1 MLGTID
7 HLAQRNPHTPRTG
20 SPLAADGSAGPT
32 TVVVVPAAAAAGD
45 SEWGASVVSTGFA
58 VDLDAGILVDAM
70 SRALLAHTRTAILEG
85 QRPDG
90 GGPQAELSQ
99 RALAAEGRQS
109 EHRGY
114 KSGELADGLRRTA
127 IESNGREASCKIY
140 PPTSRTAYVAKER
153 KRGIVLLT
161 GAGAAGAAAA
171 EAARA
176 AVGAM
181 MSGASV
187 EHDRSETVAK
197 DAT

>member
-1 MLGTID
+1 M
-7 HLAQRNPHTPRTG
+7 ARRNPRTPRTG
-20 SPLAADGSAGPT
+20 SPLAADGTAGPT
-32 TVVVVPAAAAAGD
+32 VGVVVPAATASSD
-45 SEWGASVVSTGFA
+45 VEWGARVISAGFA
-58 VDLDAGILVDAM
+58 VELDPVILVDAM
-70 SRALLAHTRTAILEG
+70 SRALLSHTRDAILAG

-90 GGPQAELSQ
+90 GGAQAELSA

-127 IESNGREASCKIY
+127 IESDGRTASCRVL
-140 PPTSRTAYVAKER
+140 PPKSRTAYVAKER

-161 GAGAAGAAAA
+161 GAGAAGAAVA

-181 MSGASV
+181 MSGATV
-187 EHDRSETVAK
+187 ERDKSETVAK
-197 DAT
+197 DAA